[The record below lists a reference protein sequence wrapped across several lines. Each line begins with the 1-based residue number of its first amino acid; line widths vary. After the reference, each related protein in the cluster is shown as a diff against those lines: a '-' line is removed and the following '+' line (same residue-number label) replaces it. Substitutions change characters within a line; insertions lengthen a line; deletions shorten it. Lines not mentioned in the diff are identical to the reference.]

1 MATDVYGRGGQ
12 NFGGAIA
19 ADAARVVF
27 STGTDGAGVND
38 PNPGMLVQQLRI
50 NYQQQVTRVFE
61 IGTDKTYYVVGRTQ
75 GQSEMAR
82 IMGPRP
88 IQLGFYT
95 QFGNACLAASNN
107 INFLAEAGCTN
118 ISGARTGLSGQ
129 AYSFT
134 IKAAVIINL
143 GVQIGAQDMVIN
155 EQVQLMFTAL
165 NAGLN
170 NV

>member
-1 MATDVYGRGGQ
+1 MATDVFGRGGQ
-12 NFGGAIA
+12 AFGGAIA

-27 STGTDGAGVND
+27 STGTDGAGVNEAQ
-38 PNPGMLVQQLRI
+38 PGMLVQQLKL
-50 NYQQQVTRVFE
+50 NYQQQITRVYE
-61 IGTDKTYYVVGRTQ
+61 IGSDKTFYVVGRTQ
-75 GQSEMAR
+75 GQVEMAR
-82 IMGPRP
+82 IMGPRT

-95 QFGNACLAASNN
+95 KFGNACLAATNN
-107 INFLAEAGCTN
+107 INFIAETGCTAQDGSRVTR
-118 ISGARTGLSGQ
+118 SGS

-134 IKAAVIINL
+134 VKHAVIINL

-155 EQVQLMFTAL
+155 EQVQMMFTAL